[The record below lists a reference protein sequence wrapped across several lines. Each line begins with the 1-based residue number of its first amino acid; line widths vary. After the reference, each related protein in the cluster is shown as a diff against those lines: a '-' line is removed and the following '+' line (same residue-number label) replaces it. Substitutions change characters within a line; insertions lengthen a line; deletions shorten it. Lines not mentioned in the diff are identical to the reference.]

1 MKRSSRFSVALH
13 VLVHLAEHPGETATS
28 ESLAACVRTNPVVV
42 RRTLAGLRE
51 AGLVA
56 SAAGHGGGWSLARD
70 AAEITVREVY
80 EALGERLLIAIDP
93 ALREAGCRVE
103 RAVSGALDDFL
114 ADAEALLAERLGRIT
129 LADLSASVRALA
141 PRGTTTDGG
150 STDVA

>member
-13 VLVHLAEHPGETATS
+13 VLAHLAEHPAEPSTS

-56 SAAGHGGGWSLARD
+56 SAAGHGGGWSLAR
-70 AAEITVREVY
+70 APAEITVREVY

-93 ALREAGCRVE
+93 ALHTAGCRVE

-114 ADAEALLAERLGRIT
+114 ADAEAMLAERLGRIT
-129 LADLSASVRALA
+129 LAELSASVRALPA
-141 PRGTTTDGG
+141 RGTTTDGG
-150 STDVA
+150 GTHVA

>member
-13 VLVHLAEHPGETATS
+13 VLVHLADHPGEPATS
-28 ESLAACVRTNPVVV
+28 EALAACARTNPVVV

-56 SAAGHGGGWSLARD
+56 SAAGHGGGWSLVRGP
-70 AAEITVREVY
+70 AEITVREVY

-114 ADAEALLAERLGRIT
+114 ADAEAMLAERLGRIT
-129 LADLSASVRALA
+129 LADLSASVRTLA

-150 STDVA
+150 NTDAA